1 MVTRTP
7 AKKPQSKP
15 ATQAA
20 TPVPVPPAAEAGAAS
35 QPAKQAT
42 TRKRTAAAPK
52 VATIE
57 ATKPSTAPLAA
68 TPAPAVKPVEASVP
82 EVKSAKTKKP
92 RLVRDSFTMPE
103 TEYAAIAAL
112 KKRCLNL
119 GLAAKKSEVL
129 RAAIALLAKQTDVD
143 VAAAIQ
149 NLTAIK
155 TGRPAKTNK

>member
-7 AKKPQSKP
+7 PKKPPSKP
-15 ATQAA
+15 ATQAD
-20 TPVPVPPAAEAGAAS
+20 TPAPVPPAVEAGAVTR
-35 QPAKQAT
+35 PTKQAT

-57 ATKPSTAPLAA
+57 ATKPRTAPLAA
-68 TPAPAVKPVEASVP
+68 TPAPAVKPVEPSAP
-82 EVKSAKTKKP
+82 EGKSAKAKKP

-103 TEYAAIAAL
+103 TEYAAIAGL

-129 RAAIALLAKQTDVD
+129 RAAIALLTKQTDVD

-155 TGRPAKTNK
+155 TGRPAKASK